1 MALKGKKIGFIGAG
15 NMAEAIIRGLLNTGA
30 LSADQI
36 SASDVRQDR
45 LEEIAKRYGIHPLS
59 DNPLLAKRSDV
70 IILSIKPQVMAGVLK
85 EIALVVEEKLFIS
98 IAAGIPTTFIRKL
111 LPTTARLIRVMPNT
125 PALVLEGATA
135 VARSSGLDAG
145 DLETAQEIFSAIG
158 KVVVLEETLLDVVTG
173 LSGSGPAYIAMVVEA
188 LADGGVKMG
197 LDRQTAMALAVQ
209 TVLGTAKL
217 LSETGMHPAQLKDMV
232 ASPGGTTIAG
242 ISALEE
248 SGLRNALIAAVER
261 ATRRST
267 ELGQKGN
274 DAHQ

>member
-1 MALKGKKIGFIGAG
+1 MALKEKKIGFIGAG

-30 LSADQI
+30 LRADQI
-36 SASDVRQDR
+36 GASDVRQDR
-45 LEEIAKRYGIHPLS
+45 LEEIAKRYSIHPLS
-59 DNPLLAKRSDV
+59 DNPLLVKRSDV
-70 IILSIKPQVMAGVLK
+70 IILSVKPQVMAVVLK
-85 EIALVVEEKLFIS
+85 EIAPVAEEKLFIS
-98 IAAGIPTTFIRKL
+98 IAAGIPTSFIRSL
-111 LPTTARLIRVMPNT
+111 LPRSARLIRVMPNT
-125 PALVLEGATA
+125 PALVLEAATA

-158 KVVVLEETLLDVVTG
+158 KVVILEETLLDVVTG

-197 LDRQTAMALAVQ
+197 LDRQTAMTLAVQ

-217 LSETGMHPAQLKDMV
+217 LSESGMHPGQLKDMV

-248 SGLRNALIAAVER
+248 NGLRRALIAAVER

-267 ELGQKGN
+267 ELGQKG
-274 DAHQ
+274 DGAHQ

>member
-1 MALKGKKIGFIGAG
+1 MALHGKKIGFIGAG

-30 LSADQI
+30 LRADQI

-45 LEEIAKRYGIHPLS
+45 LDEIAKRYGIHPLS
-59 DNPLLAKRSDV
+59 DNPLLVKRSDV
-70 IILSIKPQVMAGVLK
+70 IVLAVKPQVMGAVLK
-85 EIALVVEEKLFIS
+85 EIAPVVEEKLFIS
-98 IAAGIPTTFIRKL
+98 VAAGIPTSFIRSL
-111 LPTTARLIRVMPNT
+111 LLATARLIRVMPNT

-145 DLETAQEIFSAIG
+145 DLATAQEIFSAIG
-158 KVVVLEETLLDVVTG
+158 KVVVLEESLLDAVTG
-173 LSGSGPAYIAMVVEA
+173 LSASGPAYIAMVVEA

-197 LDRQTAMALAVQ
+197 LDRQTAMTLAIQ

-217 LSETGMHPAQLKDMV
+217 LSETGMHPGQLKDMV

-248 SGLRNALIAAVER
+248 NGLRHALIAAVER
-261 ATRRST
+261 ATRRSM
-267 ELGQKGN
+267 ELGRKGE
-274 DAHQ
+274 DTHR